1 MYGYI
6 LWVIGTLNFSAS
18 PLNIR
23 YQSEWEPQTVI
34 TDSDLGDWCK
44 FWQSW
49 VCWVSV
55 STQAVLHKDQKT
67 HIFWCFQLLYISASY
82 ITGSAAYIS
91 LVILGFVTETYNK
104 SCSWRYHNFLHMS
117 HSFQTPDPFT
127 ESHRCRKFIVA
138 QESAHPLTTRGLNSG
153 LGLPLGFSNHTK
165 TLASASAPALAM
177 YGLLGWKATSN
188 MLSSNF
194 FLWAVIS
201 WTHCLLSSCHRRML
215 QSWPDENKKFNYLLD
230 IWFIIIV

>member
-1 MYGYI
+1 MR
-6 LWVIGTLNFSAS
+6 T
-18 PLNIR
+18 
-23 YQSEWEPQTVI
+23 
-34 TDSDLGDWCK
+34 TDSNHWFRLGRLKVNFGKAECVG
-44 FWQSW
+44 W
-49 VCWVSV
+49 VCVNTGCPSQR
-55 STQAVLHKDQKT
+55 SEDTHFLMFPTTLHICFIHERFSSIYQLGNFRICYRNIQQVLLLK
-67 HIFWCFQLLYISASY
+67 IPQLSPH
-82 ITGSAAYIS
+82 
-91 LVILGFVTETYNK
+91 VT
-104 SCSWRYHNFLHMS
+104 FLS
-117 HSFQTPDPFT
+117 NTRST
-127 ESHRCRKFIVA
+127 ESHRCQKFIVA

-215 QSWPDENKKFNYLLD
+215 QSWPGEKKKK
-230 IWFIIIV
+230 IKIKWFIRHLIY